1 MTATA
6 LAGGLSG
13 AAAVLAAWEGLG
25 LLEASRLSA
34 TVRAGLGPL
43 RSAAAGAGDVS
54 AAERRRLIVLLA
66 ATLGAGGL
74 LVGGPLPALAA
85 ATAGPWLTGRALAAQ
100 RARWRQGMADGA
112 AAAARAIAD
121 ALAGGHSVRGA
132 LADAAAAG
140 GAGRAADAELRR
152 AQGALALGAPT
163 DEVLGTLRA
172 RAAGPAWDT
181 LVAAMLLQR
190 DAGGDLAAL
199 LRELAA
205 ELDVARRAEADA
217 RAATAQARFTAMTV
231 AGLPLLAAVLTELAA
246 PGTFAAIAAHPLG
259 RLLALG
265 AVLFQIGGMLAVRR
279 LARTEGS

>member
-1 MTATA
+1 MTGAA
-6 LAGGLSG
+6 VAAGLAGG
-13 AAAVLAAWEGLG
+13 AAVLAAWEGLG

-34 TVRAGLGPL
+34 TVRSGLRPL
-43 RSAAAGAGDVS
+43 RSAAGGAHDVT

-74 LVGGPLPALAA
+74 LLGGLLPALIA
-85 ATAGPWLTGRALAAQ
+85 ATSGPWITGWALAGR
-100 RARWRQGMADGA
+100 RARWRRGMADGA

-132 LADAAAAG
+132 IADAAAAG
-140 GAGRAADAELRR
+140 GAGRAVDGELRR

-163 DEVLGTLRA
+163 DEVLDHLRA

-190 DAGGDLAAL
+190 DAGGDLASL

-231 AGLPLLAAVLTELAA
+231 AGLPLLAAVLAELGA
-246 PGTFAAIAAHPLG
+246 PGTFAGIAAHPLG
-259 RLLALG
+259 RVLAVG
-265 AVLFQIGGMLAVRR
+265 AVLLQVGGMLTVRR
-279 LARTEGS
+279 LARTEVG